1 MNCVVT
7 VDIRAVG
14 YRVPLYQIL
23 TRGRQ
28 KEAMTAVCAQ
38 VGRWAGGRAGGRH
51 RWWTSVRIGVV
62 GVQHY
67 SSSAKR
73 RGADV

>member
-28 KEAMTAVCAQ
+28 KEAMTAVGAQ
-38 VGRWAGGRAGGRH
+38 VGGWAGGRATQVMNGCAYWRG
-51 RWWTSVRIGVV
+51 WSAALLIVRKKAW
-62 GVQHY
+62 
-67 SSSAKR
+67 S
-73 RGADV
+73 